1 VATASPTSRPKVPR
15 GKSDAEPS
23 PPASGGADA
32 DGSGEAGAHAGGVP
46 AAAAGGPVFRALL
59 RRRRGGLLT
68 WAALGGIAAGAYARL
83 AMGMGMG
90 PPLVMTGLGGFTLVL
105 SAAAL
110 WRIVDPL
117 TRAETRAPVDLR
129 APQRLRELEREK
141 QAVLK
146 AIKEIELDYQMRKIS
161 APDYR
166 EMIERYRAR
175 ALRILGDLAAGD
187 DYRVLIEREL
197 KGRLAA
203 LARVGAGGGVNAGP
217 AGSAGPAGAAGAP
230 PVAPRPDP
238 VGPSAVSAAPPPVE
252 TPTPAEGAEA
262 TSFAEAP
269 TVAAGLPGRPASAPP
284 SAAAGTPHGPA
295 TPARFLSEEPRPI
308 RCTDCQ
314 TVNDLDARFCKR
326 CGKTL
331 LPPASSVP
339 A

>member
-1 VATASPTSRPKVPR
+1 
-15 GKSDAEPS
+15 
-23 PPASGGADA
+23 
-32 DGSGEAGAHAGGVP
+32 
-46 AAAAGGPVFRALL
+46 
-59 RRRRGGLLT
+59 
-68 WAALGGIAAGAYARL
+68 
-83 AMGMGMG
+83 MGMGMG

-110 WRIVDPL
+110 WRVVDPL

-197 KGRLAA
+197 KGRLA
-203 LARVGAGGGVNAGP
+203 LARVAPGGGGP
-217 AGSAGPAGAAGAP
+217 ASAATGAP
-230 PVAPRPDP
+230 PAAPRPDP
-238 VGPSAVSAAPPPVE
+238 VGPSQVGAGAVAAAEPAIAPQ
-252 TPTPAEGAEA
+252 PAEGAGS
-262 TSFAEAP
+262 TSFGEAP
-269 TVAAGLPGRPASAPP
+269 TAAAGLAGIPASGPPAAAAPAAP
-284 SAAAGTPHGPA
+284 HGLASAAHV
-295 TPARFLSEEPRPI
+295 LSEEPRPI

-314 TVNDLDARFCKR
+314 TVNDLDAKFCKR
-326 CGKTL
+326 CGKSL